1 MSLSIMILIDNDI
14 QFKYISEFLSDL
26 IFLVFSLFFNL
37 VKIQEKILS
46 FKLHTY
52 YFSLVIYPKW
62 LNKEVYLNW
71 YTSFKHKVY
80 IIILFISLQQYAVS
94 STCNRSKN
102 FVSIFLG

>member
-26 IFLVFSLFFNL
+26 IFLVFSFFNL

-62 LNKEVYLNW
+62 LTKR
-71 YTSFKHKVY
+71 YTLIGIPLSNIKF
-80 IIILFISLQQYAVS
+80 
-94 STCNRSKN
+94 T
-102 FVSIFLG
+102 

>member
-14 QFKYISEFLSDL
+14 QFKSIFQNFLSDL

-37 VKIQEKILS
+37 VKNTRKKLS

-62 LNKEVYLNW
+62 LNKRG
-71 YTSFKHKVY
+71 
-80 IIILFISLQQYAVS
+80 IP
-94 STCNRSKN
+94 
-102 FVSIFLG
+102 